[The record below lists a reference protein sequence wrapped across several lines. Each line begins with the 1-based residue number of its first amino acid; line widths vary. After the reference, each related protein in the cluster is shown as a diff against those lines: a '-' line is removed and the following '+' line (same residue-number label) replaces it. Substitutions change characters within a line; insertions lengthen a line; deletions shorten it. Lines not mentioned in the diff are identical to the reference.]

1 MLRALAPLLIF
12 LLLGLAFAIGLQK
25 DPRSLTSELIDKP
38 FPDFQ
43 LTNLYDETQSI
54 NEDIVQ
60 GQVSLVNVFGS
71 WCVACSAE
79 HPLLIELAKT
89 INVIGINWRDEREKG
104 KAWLEKRGNP
114 YSKVIFDDESLLA
127 IQLGITGAPETYIT
141 DKMGKIRY
149 KHVGIITPE
158 IWAQTLH
165 PIVKRLEAN

>member
-38 FPDFQ
+38 FPTFQ
-43 LTNLYDETQSI
+43 LTDLYDETQSLS
-54 NEDIVQ
+54 EDIVN

-79 HPLLIELAKT
+79 HPMLIELAKT
-89 INVIGINWRDEREKG
+89 THIIGIDWRDEREKG
-104 KAWLEKRGNP
+104 KAWLKKRGNP
-114 YSKVIFDDESLLA
+114 YSSVIFDDESILA
-127 IQLGITGAPETYIT
+127 IKLGITGAPETYIT
-141 DKMGKIRY
+141 DKTGKIRY
-149 KHVGIITPE
+149 KHIGIITPE
-158 IWAQTLH
+158 IWAQTLK

>member
-1 MLRALAPLLIF
+1 M
-12 LLLGLAFAIGLQK
+12 LGLAFAIGLQK
-25 DPRSLTSELIDKP
+25 DPRSLTSKLIDKP

-89 INVIGINWRDEREKG
+89 INVIGIDWRDEREKG